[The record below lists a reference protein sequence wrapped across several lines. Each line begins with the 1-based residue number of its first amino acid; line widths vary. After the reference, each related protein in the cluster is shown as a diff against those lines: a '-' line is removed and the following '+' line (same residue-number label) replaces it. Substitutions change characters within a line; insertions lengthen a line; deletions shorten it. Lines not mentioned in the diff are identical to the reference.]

1 MTKISQYSI
10 DQNISGSDKWIG
22 SDSQMQNATK
32 NFTPERLAKYFND
45 NQVIDT
51 GADVRFKYVVLDVGE
66 ERPYGSITF
75 IPQQG
80 NTVPFST
87 ISSFIVSNRNTA
99 GNLIPDFIEF
109 LVSTKIFISRTRDVN
124 TFGYYKVLTVD
135 EYEPEPN
142 FYSVTLE
149 FIDGNGG
156 LTKDID
162 YVVEFVSDF
171 SENGGDIIGATVITG
186 DNYIIELEKADGDVI
201 PIEFAQSYRYIQSS
215 NSSTWVV
222 THNLGF
228 RPSVTVIDLD
238 GDVVNGDITYDTAN
252 QLTLTFAQPIKG
264 EAYLN

>member
-109 LVSTKIFISRTRDVN
+109 LVSTKIFISRTRDLN
-124 TFGYYKVLTVD
+124 TFGYYKVLTVE

>member
-32 NFTPERLAKYFND
+32 NFTPDKLAKYFND

-51 GADVRFKYVVLDVGE
+51 GAEVRFKYVVLNVGE
-66 ERPYGSITF
+66 QRPFGSVTF

-80 NTVPFST
+80 NTVPFSGIT
-87 ISSFIVSNRNTA
+87 SFILSNRNTA
-99 GNLIPDFIEF
+99 GNLIPNFIEF
-109 LVSTKIFISRTRDVN
+109 LVSTKVFISRTRDVN
-124 TFGYYKVLTVD
+124 TFGYYKITDVE

-142 FYSVTLE
+142 FYEVTLE
-149 FIDGNGG
+149 FLEGNGG
-156 LTKDID
+156 LTKDVDFIFEFISD
-162 YVVEFVSDF
+162 Y

-186 DNYIIELEKADGDVI
+186 DNYIIELEKADGDVV
-201 PIEFAQSYRYIQSS
+201 PIEFAQSFRHIQSS
-215 NSSTWVV
+215 NSSTWEII
-222 THNLGF
+222 HNLGF

-238 GDVVNGDITYDTAN
+238 GDVVNGDVTYDTNN